1 MRILKLAAAILT
13 ASVFLAAAEA
23 ASDPTRSKRLN
34 ELGLKQESAGQP
46 EEAIRLFTQ
55 AINADP
61 ASAAPYK
68 NRARLRFQTD
78 AVEESLADFDQYL
91 LRQPEDL
98 EAWGMRGDVNAELG
112 NLGKAVEDY
121 SRAIHNG

>member
-13 ASVFLAAAEA
+13 ASVVLAAAEA
-23 ASDPTRSKRLN
+23 APDPTRSKRLN
-34 ELGLKQESAGQP
+34 ELGLKQESAGQS

-78 AVEESLADFDQYL
+78 AVEESLADFNFGGRWIAGECSQEEFFNHL
-91 LRQPEDL
+91 
-98 EAWGMRGDVNAELG
+98 
-112 NLGKAVEDY
+112 AV
-121 SRAIHNG
+121 RLPGFQ